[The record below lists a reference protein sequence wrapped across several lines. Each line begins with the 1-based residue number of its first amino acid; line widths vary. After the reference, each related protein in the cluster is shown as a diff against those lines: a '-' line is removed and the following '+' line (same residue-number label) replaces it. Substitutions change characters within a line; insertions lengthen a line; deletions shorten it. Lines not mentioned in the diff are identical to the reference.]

1 MLERNLA
8 IAEEIGDI
16 WGRAIALGFLGDVSW
31 ELGEHDASR
40 VLVEASLALW
50 QDLGDERGIAQCLES
65 LALLAAGSNAS
76 RMAWRVR
83 SVSSA
88 RRARLR
94 EIVGEPS
101 SPARAAILAQTLARA
116 RTDWDRR
123 STRRPGPRGARCVSE
138 AAVDYALARAP
149 ASSAAGSA
157 KPAPTGAIPPLTRRE
172 VEVAVRVARGMTNRQ
187 IAADLVITERT
198 AETHVLNI
206 VRKLGCANRA
216 QVAAWV
222 AARTPLGEDPGE

>member
-65 LALLAAGSNAS
+65 LALLAAGSERQS
-76 RMAWRVR
+76 HGMAR
-83 SVSSA
+83 SV
-88 RRARLR
+88 RLLGAASTVR

-101 SPARAAILAQTLARA
+101 SPARAAILAQTLAQA
-116 RTDWDRR
+116 RDRL
-123 STRRPGPRGARCVSE
+123 GPALYEAAWTEGCAMRSE

-157 KPAPTGAIPPLTRRE
+157 KPAPNGAIHPLTRRE
-172 VEVAVRVARGMTNRQ
+172 VEVAVRVARGMT
-187 IAADLVITERT
+187 
-198 AETHVLNI
+198 
-206 VRKLGCANRA
+206 
-216 QVAAWV
+216 
-222 AARTPLGEDPGE
+222 